1 MKKKYN
7 ITSQEAFTLHT
18 KTTKTILLHRTYCSK
33 PLLGNKRFMLDE
45 IVLQSASKLVI
56 IYLPKK
62 KNQNGWQ
69 HLLQMNAKWINNW
82 GIFHIKKY
90 GKSCSVLLVNFIKHK
105 PLIFLKRESKFR
117 ALPSEEQCYEFAPL
131 LRHTDLS
138 DKSLVGLL
146 KLSR

>member
-56 IYLPKK
+56 IFQKRKTKMVDSTYYKSM
-62 KNQNGWQ
+62 
-69 HLLQMNAKWINNW
+69 LL
-82 GIFHIKKY
+82 
-90 GKSCSVLLVNFIKHK
+90 CL
-105 PLIFLKRESKFR
+105 
-117 ALPSEEQCYEFAPL
+117 
-131 LRHTDLS
+131 
-138 DKSLVGLL
+138 
-146 KLSR
+146 